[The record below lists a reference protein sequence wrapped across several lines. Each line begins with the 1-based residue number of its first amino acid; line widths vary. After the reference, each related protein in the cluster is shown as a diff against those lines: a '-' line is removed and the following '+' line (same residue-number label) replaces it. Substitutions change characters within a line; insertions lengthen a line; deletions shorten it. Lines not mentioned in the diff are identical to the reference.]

1 MTIQATYENGVL
13 RLDQPLPLKD
23 NERVLVTVHT
33 KTRKTRSGY
42 GLIAWPTGQDGTD
55 FAIDPEFGKEECP

>member
-23 NERVLVTVHT
+23 KERVLVTVHP
-33 KTRKTRSGY
+33 KNRRSGY
-42 GLIAWPTGQDGTD
+42 GLIAWPSGETD
-55 FAIDPEFGKEECP
+55 TDYAIDPEFGKEECP